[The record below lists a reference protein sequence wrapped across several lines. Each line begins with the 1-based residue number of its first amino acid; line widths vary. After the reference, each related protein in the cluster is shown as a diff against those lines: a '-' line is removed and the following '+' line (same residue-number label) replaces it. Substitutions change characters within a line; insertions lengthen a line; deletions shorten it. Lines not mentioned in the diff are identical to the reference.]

1 MSCPHCQSVCQLQ
14 EQHTGQTALCPNCRK
29 PFPAQP
35 ASQEKSNGVSPGPVD
50 GNGQLA
56 RELTRS
62 RLAPA
67 GEERLRSLS
76 LERVPG
82 AWVDRLLPARPW
94 HFLGAVAVVA
104 LGCWLVGLVLAG
116 NPGGFLRS
124 REWQVQPIFL
134 AVHFICLRLFV
145 TCYTRNFLAGAARM
159 DLPEGEAARRVR
171 QVLGP
176 VGGACALLAAV
187 PFCISN
193 LFYLSSGQ
201 YADEA
206 AVFGGGTHAAVDWF
220 LFVVWCV
227 EWAINAYIWMLLV
240 GFLWLTMRTL
250 WYSRFRASIDVV
262 LHEKHYRPFLLMS
275 AQGASVVLF
284 FAIVNSFYVWYAA
297 GVLSDLIGLAITML
311 LLLVGFG
318 PPWLQLKAGIE
329 RQVDAEMFG
338 LQQKLIEN
346 ARRRAEV
353 GTAGQPATL
362 EEVTARLDEALAI
375 LRGTQLE
382 RMHRELGRAEGR
394 ALLLKLLAPASALA
408 WKVLRPFLLPG

>member
-1 MSCPHCQSVCQLQ
+1 V
-14 EQHTGQTALCPNCRK
+14 
-29 PFPAQP
+29 
-35 ASQEKSNGVSPGPVD
+35 
-50 GNGQLA
+50 
-56 RELTRS
+56 
-62 RLAPA
+62 PA

-94 HFLGAVAVVA
+94 HFLWAVAGLG
-104 LGCWLVGLVLAG
+104 LGCWLVGLALA
-116 NPGGFLRS
+116 PDRRGFLRS
-124 REWQVQPIFL
+124 HEWQVQPFFL

-159 DLPEGEAARRVR
+159 DLPEGEAPRRVR

-193 LFYLSSGQ
+193 LFYLSSQG
-201 YADEA
+201 YAEEA

-220 LFVVWCV
+220 LWLIWCL
-227 EWAINAYIWMLLV
+227 EWGVNAYIWVLLA

-262 LHEKHYRPFLLMS
+262 LHEKHYRPFLMMS

-284 FAIVNSFYVWYAA
+284 FTAVNGFYVWYAN
-297 GVLSDLIGLAITML
+297 GVLSDYIALGITLVL
-311 LLLVGFG
+311 LFVGFG
-318 PPWLQLKAGIE
+318 PPWLQLKAGVE
-329 RQVDAEMFG
+329 RQVDQEMFAM
-338 LQQKLIEN
+338 QQRLIEG
-346 ARRRAEV
+346 ARERARLGPE
-353 GTAGQPATL
+353 ARPATL
-362 EEVTARLDEALAI
+362 EEVSARLDEALAI

-394 ALLLKLLAPASALA
+394 ALLLKLLAPASAIA
-408 WKVLRPFLLPG
+408 WKVVKPFLLPG